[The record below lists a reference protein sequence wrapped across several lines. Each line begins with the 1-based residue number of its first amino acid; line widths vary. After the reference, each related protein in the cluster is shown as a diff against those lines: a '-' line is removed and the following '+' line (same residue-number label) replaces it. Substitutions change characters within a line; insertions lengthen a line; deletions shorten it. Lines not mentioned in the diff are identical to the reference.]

1 MPIKASGKYA
11 TPETK
16 AIYRYP
22 LSYANETQDGRDYL
36 ILRIKRVNYNKST
49 PTSLADNVP
58 YNSITANA
66 ANQIEVSRIYLPIPQ
81 NLQDSNS
88 MSWSGDAVGPLGAA
102 AYNVAASA
110 IGSENPLGDFYK
122 NLQALASGKPVEGAL
137 NDLKGAQNEITS
149 YLAGAAASQFG
160 NINPQSIV
168 TRATGQVL
176 QSNLELLFQGVNLRS
191 FSFPFSFTPRSE
203 EEADE
208 IKGIIRTL
216 KKHSAAKKSSGSN
229 NLNKIFI
236 KSPDVFELQFKRGK
250 EDHPFLNQFK
260 TCALSNLA
268 FNYTGTG
275 NYATYKRGEPVQITM
290 NLTFQ
295 EIIPVYAE
303 DYDEDKGTI
312 GLGY

>member
-1 MPIKASGKYA
+1 MPITASGKYA
-11 TPETK
+11 KPETK

-36 ILRIKRVNYNKST
+36 ILRIKRVNYEKSS
-49 PTSLADNVP
+49 PTSLTDNVP

-66 ANQIEVSRIYLPIPQ
+66 KKQIEVSRIYLPIPQ

-102 AYNVAASA
+102 AYNEATSLITDPAASYMR
-110 IGSENPLGDFYK
+110 IQQLLSGEGISK
-122 NLQALASGKPVEGAL
+122 NLELTSELQT
-137 NDLKGAQNEITS
+137 EITS

-216 KKHSAAKKSSGSN
+216 KKHSAAKNSSGSN

-260 TCALSNLA
+260 TCALSNLS

-303 DYDEDKGTI
+303 DYDKDKGTI